1 MVDIK
6 NIISLTEEL
15 QQKYTQFLDEE
26 HGNINGE
33 LRVKMGIAESKL
45 FKIARLLRE
54 NYPDES

>member
-1 MVDIK
+1 MANIK

-33 LRVKMGIAESKL
+33 LRAKMGIAESKL

-54 NYPDES
+54 NYPDEN

>member
-1 MVDIK
+1 MIDIK

-33 LRVKMGIAESKL
+33 LRVKLGIAESKL
-45 FKIARLLRE
+45 FKIAKLLRKYYH
-54 NYPDES
+54 NES